1 MRTLLLAALVAP
13 LWASGCKKDHEA
25 APAPAPLAPAV
36 GSAAAP
42 APAPAAPADPAAFER
57 VTKETLDYTYQMI
70 PLLAGFDG
78 DCDHQ
83 IAAMAK
89 LEPLVDKIRADTVAA
104 GPDIDTRIKT
114 YMMEHKQE
122 VVDAI
127 NKQLDLAKM
136 SRADLELKDHDVKA
150 KCGSNPKYQAEMNR
164 IGVMKKKS

>member
-1 MRTLLLAALVAP
+1 MRTVLLVALV
-13 LWASGCKKDHEA
+13 LASGCKKDHEA
-25 APAPAPLAPAV
+25 APAPTPLAPV
-36 GSAAAP
+36 TGSGAAP
-42 APAPAAPADPAAFER
+42 APAPAPAPADPAAFER

-89 LEPLVDKIRADTVAA
+89 LEPLVDKIRADTLAA
-104 GPDIDTRIKT
+104 GPDIDVRIKS

-127 NKQLDLAKM
+127 NKQLELAKM
-136 SRADLELKDHDVKA
+136 SRADLEMKDADVKA

-164 IGVMKKKS
+164 IGVMKKKT

>member
-1 MRTLLLAALVAP
+1 MRTLLLAALVAA
-13 LWASGCKKDHEA
+13 LCGCKKDHEA
-25 APAPAPLAPAV
+25 APAPAPLAPAA

-42 APAPAAPADPAAFER
+42 APAPAPADPAAFER

-89 LEPLVDKIRADTVAA
+89 LEPLVDKIRADTAAA
-104 GPDIDTRIKT
+104 GPDVDTRIKS
-114 YMMEHKQE
+114 YMMEHKQD

-136 SRADLELKDHDVKA
+136 SRADLEMKDADVKA

>member
-1 MRTLLLAALVAP
+1 MRIALLAALVFAF
-13 LWASGCKKDHEA
+13 GCKKDHES
-25 APAPAPLAPAV
+25 APVPAPLPAPTAP

-42 APAPAAPADPAAFER
+42 PPPPAPSDPAALDR
-57 VTKETLDYTYQMI
+57 ATKEILDYTYQMI

-78 DCDHQ
+78 NCDHQ

-104 GPDIDTRIKT
+104 GPDVDVRIKQ
-114 YMMEHKQE
+114 YMQEHKQQ

-136 SRADLELKDHDVKA
+136 SRADLELKDSDVKA
-150 KCGSNPKYQAEMNR
+150 KCGSDPKYQAEMNR

>member
-1 MRTLLLAALVAP
+1 MRTALLVALV
-13 LWASGCKKDHEA
+13 LASGCKKDHEA
-25 APAPAPLAPAV
+25 APAPAPLAPAT
-36 GSAAAP
+36 GSAP
-42 APAPAAPADPAAFER
+42 APPAPSDPAAVDR
-57 VTKETLDYTYQMI
+57 VTKETLEYTYQMI

-89 LEPLVDKIRADTVAA
+89 LEPLVDKIRADTLAA
-104 GPDIDTRIKT
+104 GPGVDTKIKT

-127 NKQLDLAKM
+127 NKQLDAAKM
-136 SRADLELKDHDVKA
+136 SRADLELKDSDVKA

-164 IGVMKKKS
+164 IGVMKKKT

>member
-1 MRTLLLAALVAP
+1 MRIALLAALVLAF
-13 LWASGCKKDHEA
+13 GCKKDHEA
-25 APAPAPLAPAV
+25 APVPAPLPAP
-36 GSAAAP
+36 GSATAP
-42 APAPAAPADPAAFER
+42 APAPADPAALER

-89 LEPLVDKIRADTVAA
+89 LEPLVDKIRADALAA
-104 GPDIDTRIKT
+104 GPDVDVRIKD
-114 YMMEHKQE
+114 YMKEHKNE

-127 NKQLDLAKM
+127 NKQLDLAKL
-136 SRADLELKDHDVKA
+136 SRADLELKDSDVKA
-150 KCGSNPKYQAEMNR
+150 KCGSLPKYQAEMNR

>member
-1 MRTLLLAALVAP
+1 MRTLLLAALVAA
-13 LWASGCKKDHEA
+13 LCGCKKDHEA
-25 APAPAPLAPAV
+25 APAPAPLAPAA
-36 GSAAAP
+36 GSAAGP
-42 APAPAAPADPAAFER
+42 APAPAPADPAAFER

-89 LEPLVDKIRADTVAA
+89 LEPLVDKIRADTAAA
-104 GPDIDTRIKT
+104 GPDVDTRIKS
-114 YMMEHKQE
+114 YMMEHKQD

-136 SRADLELKDHDVKA
+136 SRADLEMKDADVKA

>member
-1 MRTLLLAALVAP
+1 MRTVLLAALV
-13 LWASGCKKDHEA
+13 LASGCKKDHEA
-25 APAPAPLAPAV
+25 APEPAPLAPVA
-36 GSAAAP
+36 GSAEAPPP
-42 APAPAAPADPAAFER
+42 APAPADPAALER

-89 LEPLVDKIRADTVAA
+89 LEPLVDKIRADTLAA
-104 GPDIDTRIKT
+104 GPGIDVRIKS

-122 VVDAI
+122 VVDGI
-127 NKQLDLAKM
+127 NKQLELAKM
-136 SRADLELKDHDVKA
+136 SRADLEMKDADVKA

-164 IGVMKKKS
+164 IGVMKKKT